1 MKILIQNGTIVNS
14 DSTINAALLL
24 DGDIISEIISDQT
37 RLKQAQSQADRV
49 IDATNKLI
57 FAGLID
63 MHVHFRDPGQEYK
76 DDIFTG
82 SAAAVAGGVTT
93 AACMANTKPVNDNPL
108 IAKYIIQKAKE
119 CALID
124 LLPISA
130 ITKASEGDKLVD
142 MGKMLEAG
150 CVAFSDDGLPVS
162 NSEVMRAALEYSAFF
177 GSFIINHSQ
186 DCSLCCGGVMNEGQT
201 SMKLGLKGMPRE
213 QEEIMIARDILLAKL
228 TRGHIHTAHISS
240 AYSLKLVQ
248 RAKNDGINITCEV
261 TPHHFCFD
269 ESELNG
275 YDTNYKMSPPLR
287 TKEDVQA
294 MRDGLKN
301 GIIDVIATDHA
312 PHSLDEKN
320 QEFDKAP
327 FGILGL
333 QTLVPLTLGLVNDG
347 VISLNDMA
355 RLCCLNPAKL
365 LGLNDR
371 GQIKAGKLADIAI
384 IDPHITYTYDA
395 RLNKSKSQNS
405 PLFNKMLKGAAVL
418 TIKRG
423 KIVYEMPN

>member
-1 MKILIQNGTIVNS
+1 MKILIQNGTIINS

-228 TRGHIHTAHISS
+228 TCGHIHTAHISS

>member
-333 QTLVPLTLGLVNDG
+333 QTLIPLTLGLVNDG

-384 IDPHITYTYDA
+384 IDPHITYTYDT

-405 PLFNKMLKGAAVL
+405 PLFNKALKGAAVL

>member
-333 QTLVPLTLGLVNDG
+333 QTLIPLTLGLVNDG

-395 RLNKSKSQNS
+395 PK
-405 PLFNKMLKGAAVL
+405 
-418 TIKRG
+418 
-423 KIVYEMPN
+423 

>member
-1 MKILIQNGTIVNS
+1 MKILIKNGTIVNS
-14 DSTINAALLL
+14 DGMLKAAVLL
-24 DGDIISEIISDQT
+24 DGEIISEIISDEAKIKQT
-37 RLKQAQSQADRV
+37 RAERV
-49 IDATNKLI
+49 IDASGKLV

-108 IAKYIIQKAKE
+108 ISKYIIQKAKE
-119 CALID
+119 CGLID

-130 ITKASEGDKLVD
+130 ITKASGGEKLVD

-162 NSEVMRAALEYSAFF
+162 SSEVMRAALEYSAFF

-186 DCSLCCGGVMNEGQT
+186 DCSLCCGGVMNEGET

-240 AYSLKLVQ
+240 AYSLKLVE

-269 ESELNG
+269 ESELNS

-287 TKEDVQA
+287 TKEDVLA

-333 QTLVPLTLGLVNDG
+333 QTLVPLCLELVRDE

-355 RLCCLNPAKL
+355 RLCCLNPAKI

-371 GQIKAGKLADIAI
+371 GEIKPNKLADIAI
-384 IDPHITYTYDA
+384 IDPQIVYTYDE
-395 RLNKSKSQNS
+395 RLNKSKSKNS
-405 PLFNKMLKGAAVL
+405 PLFNKKLKGAAVI

-423 KIVYEMPN
+423 KIVYEMQN

>member
-1 MKILIQNGTIVNS
+1 MKILIKNGTIVNS
-14 DSTINAALLL
+14 DGMLKAAVLL
-24 DGDIISEIISDQT
+24 DGEIISEIISDEAKI
-37 RLKQAQSQADRV
+37 KQARAERV
-49 IDATNKLI
+49 IDASGKLV

-108 IAKYIIQKAKE
+108 ISKYIIQKAKE
-119 CALID
+119 CGLID

-130 ITKASEGDKLVD
+130 ITKASGGEKLVD

-162 NSEVMRAALEYSAFF
+162 SSEVMRAALEYSAFF

-186 DCSLCCGGVMNEGQT
+186 DCSLCCGGVMNEGET

-240 AYSLKLVQ
+240 AYSLKLVE

-261 TPHHFCFD
+261 TPHHFRFD
-269 ESELNG
+269 ESELNS

-333 QTLVPLTLGLVNDG
+333 QTLVPLCLELVRDE

-355 RLCCLNPAKL
+355 RLCCLNPAKI

-371 GQIKAGKLADIAI
+371 GEIKPNKLADIAI
-384 IDPHITYTYDA
+384 IDPQIVYTYDD
-395 RLNKSKSQNS
+395 RLNKSKSKNS
-405 PLFNKMLKGAAVL
+405 PLFNKKLKGAAVI

-423 KIVYEMPN
+423 KIVYEMQG